1 MDATTMP
8 STPSLIHKLEDD
20 FPTITFAKAEHFS
33 WTTTNNT
40 VSYDPKQNDA
50 DQLLLHEVS
59 HGLLEH
65 AEYHRDVELIAM
77 ETAAWER
84 AKELATEY
92 SIDIPET
99 LIQDNL
105 DTYRD
110 WLHARSSCPDC
121 TATGY
126 QTDKSTYACPAC
138 SHTWRANEA
147 RMCQLRR
154 YATK

>member
-1 MDATTMP
+1 MP
-8 STPSLIHKLEDD
+8 LMPSLIHKLEAD
-20 FPTITFAKAEHFS
+20 FPAITFTEAEHFS
-33 WTTTNNT
+33 WTAEDHT
-40 VSYDPKQNDA
+40 VLYDPSQDDA

-59 HGLLEH
+59 HGLLDH
-65 AEYHRDVELIAM
+65 KEYRRDVELITM

-84 AKELATEY
+84 AKELATPYAVEL
-92 SIDIPET
+92 SEA

-126 QTDKSTYACPAC
+126 QTDASTYACPAC
-138 SHTWRANEA
+138 SHTWRVNEA
-147 RMCQLRR
+147 RICQLRR
-154 YATK
+154 YSTK